1 MVQLPFSRPPQTSPP
16 EETSSGLGTF
26 GGVYTPSILTILGVI
41 MYLRFGW
48 VVANVGWGGTLVI
61 VTLATSITFLTGLSI
76 SAIATDRVVR
86 VGGAYYMISRSLGI
100 ETGGAVGIPLYFAQ
114 AISVALYTI
123 GFAES
128 VVTAFPAFN
137 ATAIALGTTIL
148 VTVVAVKSASF
159 AVRTQ
164 YFIMAAIAFSLV
176 SFFFGK
182 PLESSDIEVW
192 GSALAEPAPF
202 WSVFAL
208 FFPAVTGIMAGVSM
222 SGDLKD
228 PSRSIPV
235 GTLAAVGTG
244 YVIYMV
250 LPFILANRASAS
262 ALADNPLVMRDT
274 AFIPFAILLGVWGA
288 TLSSALGSI
297 LGAPRV
303 LQALARDGVLP
314 RWMRVLGNGS
324 GPDDEPRLATFVT
337 LGVAIAAVCIGDLNL
352 IAPVLSMFFLSTYLV
367 LNVTAAIEGF
377 LQNPSFRPTFK
388 VPWFFSL
395 LGAIGCIGVM
405 LLINPL
411 AAVISAICVLGIYL
425 WLENRQ
431 LQSTWGDVRRGL
443 WMEVVR
449 TGIFSL
455 SSTPDPKSWRPHI
468 LVLSGAPMRRW
479 ALIDLAANFTH
490 NRGLMTVSSIL
501 PSGSRDM
508 SQQSA
513 LEEKIRDYLEKRGVQ
528 GLVRLITAPDPF
540 EGAERLVEIYGLGH
554 LVPDT
559 IVLGY
564 TQQAEHRQRYC
575 QTIATLHRSQC
586 NVVILRD
593 DREEEFG
600 QRQRIDVWWGG
611 LQANGSLM
619 LLLAHLLRT
628 SNGWR
633 GAQVFLK
640 LVVPH
645 ESAAQAARTNLK
657 AMLEN
662 WRIDAQPQ
670 VIVGENRPF
679 RDILQESSRN
689 ADLVF
694 LGMAKPEEDRD
705 YTSHYDRLE
714 EFAAGLPATI
724 FVLAAPDF
732 AFEEVLELK

>member
-1 MVQLPFSRPPQTSPP
+1 MVQLPFNRPSQTPSPD
-16 EETSSGLGTF
+16 ESGSGLGTF

-48 VVANVGWGGTLVI
+48 VVANVGWGGTLII
-61 VTLATSITFLTGLSI
+61 VTLATSITLLTGLSI

-128 VVTAFPAFN
+128 VVVAFPGLN
-137 ATAIALGTTIL
+137 ATLIALVTTTL

-164 YFIMAAIAFSLV
+164 YVIMAAIVFSLI
-176 SFFFGK
+176 SFFLGK
-182 PLESSDIEVW
+182 PLEPSNI
-192 GSALAEPAPF
+192 SAWETTLAEPAPF

-222 SGDLKD
+222 SGDLRD

-235 GTLAAVGTG
+235 GTLAAIGTG

-250 LPFILANRASAS
+250 LPFVLAGRASATT
-262 ALADNPLVMRDT
+262 LAENPLVMRDT
-274 AFIPFAILLGVWGA
+274 ALVPFAILLGVWGA

-337 LGVAIAAVCIGDLNL
+337 LGVAVAAVCVGDLNL
-352 IAPVLSMFFLSTYLV
+352 IAPILSMFFLSTYLV
-367 LNVTAAIEGF
+367 LNLTAAIEGF

-395 LGAIGCIGVM
+395 LGALGCIGVM

-411 AAVISAICVLGIYL
+411 AAVISALCVLGIYL
-425 WLENRQ
+425 WLENRE

-449 TGIFSL
+449 AGIFNL
-455 SSTPDPKSWRPHI
+455 SSAPDPKSWRPHI

-479 ALIDLAANFTH
+479 SLIDLASNFTH
-490 NRGLMTVSSIL
+490 NRGLMTISSIL

-508 SQQSA
+508 VQQSA
-513 LEEKIRDYLEKRGVQ
+513 LEEKIRDYLDKRGVK

-564 TQQAEHRQRYC
+564 TQQAENRQRYC
-575 QTIATLHRSQC
+575 QTIATLHKSQC

-600 QRQRIDVWWGG
+600 SRQRIDVWWGG

-619 LLLAHLLRT
+619 LLLAYLLRT
-628 SNGWR
+628 SRGWR
-633 GAQVFLK
+633 GARVFLK
-640 LVVPH
+640 LVVPN
-645 ESAAQAARTNLK
+645 ESGAESARTNLT

-662 WRIDAQPQ
+662 WRIDAEPQ
-670 VIVGENRPF
+670 VIVSDNRPF
-679 RDILQESSRN
+679 RDILQESSKH

-694 LGMAKPEEDRD
+694 LGMAKPKDDVD
-705 YTSHYDRLE
+705 YTSDYDRLE
-714 EFAAGLPATI
+714 EFAAGLPSTI

-732 AFEEVLELK
+732 AFEEVLQLK